1 MSAEAA
7 PGAATRPV
15 RVAVLL
21 SGSGSNLAALLEG
34 LRQTGSGAR
43 CAVVVSNK
51 PDAYG
56 LVRAAQANVPTALI
70 DHRGKS
76 RAAMEAELVAL
87 LQAFEVDWVLLA
99 GFMRVL
105 GPTFLDAFPGRVVNI
120 HPSLL
125 PAFPGL
131 HAQRQAWAAGVRVSG
146 ATVHFVDAGM
156 DTGPIIAQGVVA
168 LRPGDSEEQVQ
179 QRILVMEHRVYPLV
193 LRLIAEGRLALVDG
207 RVEARL
213 AQGESLCLWGEGP
226 SGGSAPPSA

>member
-1 MSAEAA
+1 
-7 PGAATRPV
+7 
-15 RVAVLL
+15 VAVLL